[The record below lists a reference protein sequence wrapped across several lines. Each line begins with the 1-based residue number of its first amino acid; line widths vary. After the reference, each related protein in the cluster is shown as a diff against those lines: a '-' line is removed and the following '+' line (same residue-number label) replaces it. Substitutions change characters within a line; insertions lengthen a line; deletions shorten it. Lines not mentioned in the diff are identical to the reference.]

1 MKRIACIFA
10 TLVMAL
16 SLNAQSKG
24 YEKSIEVFG
33 GPGLNKLTKY
43 QIGIS
48 MVNGYRINDYFY
60 AGVGAGFR
68 FQESR
73 YMYSF
78 GPGDKFDYD
87 SREPRYI
94 IPLYARV
101 KANLTKTSISPFFIA
116 DIGGNIDVGMVEYK
130 TIQGFFFEPQFGV
143 DIDLTDPIS
152 LYLAIGAN
160 IAKAKY
166 YSFDFYDTNSIQD
179 EYRGLASSLVF
190 HVGIKF

>member
-1 MKRIACIFA
+1 MKKTLLFLIAF
-10 TLVMAL
+10 VL
-16 SLNAQSKG
+16 SFNLHAQSKG

-48 MVNGYRINDYFY
+48 MINGYRINDYFY

-73 YMYSF
+73 YMYSY
-78 GPGDKFDYD
+78 GPGDKFGHD

-101 KANLTKTSISPFFIA
+101 KANLTKTSVSPFFIA

-152 LYLAIGAN
+152 LYLALGAN

-166 YSFDFYDTNSIQD
+166 YSFDFYDTNSIQG
-179 EYRGLASSLVF
+179 EYKGLASTLVF
-190 HVGIKF
+190 HIGIKF

>member
-1 MKRIACIFA
+1 MKKTLLFLIAF
-10 TLVMAL
+10 VL
-16 SLNAQSKG
+16 SFNLHAQSKG

-48 MVNGYRINDYFY
+48 MINGYRINDYFY

-73 YMYSF
+73 YMYSY
-78 GPGDKFDYD
+78 GPGDKFDHD

-101 KANLTKTSISPFFIA
+101 KANLTKTSVSPFFIA

-152 LYLAIGAN
+152 LYLALGAN

-166 YSFDFYDTNSIQD
+166 YSFDFYDTNSIQG
-179 EYRGLASSLVF
+179 EYKGLASTLVF
-190 HVGIKF
+190 HIGIKF

>member
-1 MKRIACIFA
+1 
-10 TLVMAL
+10 MAL

-33 GPGLNKLTKY
+33 GPGLNSLTKY

-48 MVNGYRINDYFY
+48 MINGYRINDYFY
-60 AGVGAGFR
+60 AGVGTGFR

-73 YMYSF
+73 YMYSY
-78 GPGDKFDYD
+78 GPDDKFDHD
-87 SREPRYI
+87 CREPRYI

-101 KANLTKTSISPFFIA
+101 KANLTKTSVSPFFIA

-152 LYLAIGAN
+152 LYLALGAN

-166 YSFDFYDTNSIQD
+166 YSFDFYDTNSIQG
-179 EYRGLASSLVF
+179 EYKGLASTLVF
-190 HVGIKF
+190 HIGIKF

>member
-1 MKRIACIFA
+1 MKKTLLFLIAF
-10 TLVMAL
+10 VL
-16 SLNAQSKG
+16 SFNLHAQSKG

-33 GPGLNKLTKY
+33 GPGLNEVTKY

-48 MVNGYRINDYFY
+48 MINGYRINDYFY
-60 AGVGAGFR
+60 AGVAAGFR

-73 YMYSF
+73 YMYSY
-78 GPGDKFDYD
+78 GPDDKFDHD

-101 KANLTKTSISPFFIA
+101 KANLTKTSVSPFFIA

-152 LYLAIGAN
+152 LYLALGAN

-166 YSFDFYDTNSIQD
+166 YSFDFYDTNSIQG
-179 EYRGLASSLVF
+179 EYKGLASTLVF
-190 HVGIKF
+190 HIGIKF